1 MGLLNWLKS
10 IFSSDD
16 DFSPRVKKESK
27 KVDDTSENK
36 NSEPEVIDK
45 DKIITV
51 EYEGLEL
58 NTTLNILDD
67 NNLFYE
73 IEDNKVS
80 VYLESGRLEE
90 CCIMEPESYFNETI
104 MHRFKSGYV
113 IGFESNY
120 KVPKGDQSMLF
131 DYSENDKYAPYISS
145 WYCYFDNDDKLTND
159 KDLINKILKDAEG
172 NFDGT
177 YSPNGLSIQRLDPLD
192 IVKPL
197 EYYHG

>member
-1 MGLLNWLKS
+1 MGILNWLKS

-16 DFSPRVKKESK
+16 DFKPRVKKESK
-27 KVDDTSENK
+27 KVEEASENK

-51 EYEGLEL
+51 KYEGLEL

-90 CCIMEPESYFNETI
+90 CCIMEPESYF
-104 MHRFKSGYV
+104 KS
-113 IGFESNY
+113 
-120 KVPKGDQSMLF
+120 
-131 DYSENDKYAPYISS
+131 
-145 WYCYFDNDDKLTND
+145 T
-159 KDLINKILKDAEG
+159 
-172 NFDGT
+172 
-177 YSPNGLSIQRLDPLD
+177 
-192 IVKPL
+192 
-197 EYYHG
+197 

>member
-1 MGLLNWLKS
+1 MGILNWLKGW
-10 IFSSDD
+10 FSSDD
-16 DFSPRVKKESK
+16 SWLPPLEKESK
-27 KVDDTSENK
+27 RVEEASENK
-36 NSEPEVIDK
+36 NSEQEVIDK

-80 VYLESGRLEE
+80 VYLESSRLEE
-90 CCIMEPESYFNETI
+90 CCIMEPESYFNETV

-113 IGFESNY
+113 IVFESNH

-177 YSPNGLSIQRLDPLD
+177 YSPNGLSIQRLDPTNLIQDLD
-192 IVKPL
+192 
-197 EYYHG
+197 YYW